1 MRFLVRYSPCLLIG
15 LLVLGCG
22 KSSFIKAKGRIVKG
36 GQPYLTQEG
45 EGLRIFFSPLEAPT
59 GQQYDSFAAIYEP
72 DNGSF
77 QVVGKDGQGLPPGK
91 YRVGLQLMKS
101 KEDLLGGKLLGK
113 KSPFVTEVIS
123 SQDDIVIELDTAKF
137 DSLLAG
143 EKPAKA
149 KTKKG

>member
-101 KEDLLGGKLLGK
+101 KEDLLKGALLGK
-113 KSPFVTEVIS
+113 KSPFTLEVTGGSDDLVI
-123 SQDDIVIELDTAKF
+123 DLDQAQF
-137 DSLLAG
+137 DTLLAQASA
-143 EKPAKA
+143 P
-149 KTKKG
+149 KKGSKQ